1 MTKASG
7 YYTCYSSVF
16 GNFESAWAPLRQD
29 VRVSTVLISDRQG
42 SKAAWLELYSPPC
55 DFGSPRLNNRYH
67 KMLHYQSFA
76 PEGLSVY
83 VDANVRPVSNL
94 LPLFEA
100 FQQSGADIGMYRH
113 YARTSVRQ
121 EAQACLARNKVA
133 NPDSLA
139 EELSFYEDSG
149 FPDTGGMWE
158 GSVIFK
164 RHSSSALQTAME
176 EWWELYSRFQTR
188 DQFSLPFVIWKHDL
202 KVFDLDDHSP
212 GREHYFVRLQHSQ
225 SGLRNRLAR
234 YLQARAPENSFW
246 SALHR
251 AGQTFA
257 GSHTAKE

>member
-1 MTKASG
+1 MGVSNRSIIT
-7 YYTCYSSVF
+7 SVF
-16 GNFESAWAPLRQD
+16 GGFERVWAPMNQMPNLATTLVTDIPLEMKSPVD
-29 VRVSTVLISDRQG
+29 VVVAGETFD
-42 SKAAWLELYSPPC
+42 
-55 DFGSPRLNNRYH
+55 SPRLANRFH
-67 KMLHYQSFA
+67 KMLYHATLS
-76 PEGLSVY
+76 PDGVSVY
-83 VDANVRPVSNL
+83 ADANVRPINNL
-94 LPLFEA
+94 MPLFEA
-100 FQQSGADIGMYRH
+100 FEESGADIGLYRH

-121 EAQACLARNKVA
+121 ESQACLVRNKVE
-133 NPDSLA
+133 NPKSLA

-188 DQFSLPFVIWKHDL
+188 DQFSLPFVIWKHGL